1 MGSALLK
8 ITTNTTTNPGLY
20 ENENNFLGGK
30 IMRTLKRKTRSDK
43 CQLTFHPT
51 GQYCKK
57 IKGKIYYFG
66 SDRKEALQRYL
77 DKATYLHG
85 HQEDLQKPTGDNMTL
100 KQLCD
105 MYLNYQ
111 YSKLQAN
118 DLTASHHN
126 EQIGSLNKLLA
137 FLGQNIDINN
147 ISTLD
152 LQDYKRRIQK
162 SHVSVCRLNLH
173 ISIMKALFHWA
184 GKNDVLANIP
194 NIDAVSRGKIVH
206 QEKFTFN
213 PEQINKLLSAADV
226 KMRAMI
232 WLGLNCGFGCTDC
245 AELMWTDLDLV
256 NARVKLARKKTGISR
271 DLPLWPETVKALEKI
286 PRIGKLVF
294 YTSRGNP
301 YMQTL
306 FKSDDNGSGKYTT
319 LNTITTKFSRLIKKS
334 GFNVPKGTGFYTL
347 RRTAATIAARS
358 GDPFAVQ
365 MLLGHADLQ
374 MATRYVQDV
383 SEQTDRVIEN
393 SRKYVCQMSK

>member
-1 MGSALLK
+1 MKA
-8 ITTNTTTNPGLY
+8 
-20 ENENNFLGGK
+20 
-30 IMRTLKRKTRSDK
+30 LKRKTRSDK
-43 CQLTFHPT
+43 FPLTLHPT

-57 IKGKIYYFG
+57 VKGKIYYFG
-66 SDRKEALQRYL
+66 SDKKQALERYL
-77 DKATYLHG
+77 YQATYLHG
-85 HQEDLQKPTGDNMTL
+85 CQNNLQQQKPTSDNMTL

-105 MYLNYQ
+105 VYLKYQ
-111 YSKLQAN
+111 HSKLQAN

-126 EQIGSLNKLLA
+126 EQIGSINKLMA

-152 LQDYKRRIQK
+152 LQNYKRRIQK

-184 GKNDVLANIP
+184 RKNDVLVNIP

-206 QEKFTFN
+206 QEKFTFD
-213 PEQINKLLSAADV
+213 PEQVNKLLSAADL

-245 AELMWTDLDLV
+245 SELKWSDLDLV
-256 NARVKLARKKTGISR
+256 SARVKLARRKTGILR
-271 DLPLWPETVKALEKI
+271 DLPLWPETVESLEKI
-286 PRIGKLVF
+286 PRTGKLVF

-301 YMQTL
+301 YIQTL
-306 FKSDDNGSGKYTT
+306 LKPDGNGNGKYTT
-319 LNTITTKFSRLIKKS
+319 LNTITTKFSRLIRKS
-334 GFNVPKGTGFYTL
+334 GLDVPKGTGFYSL

-365 MLLGHADLQ
+365 RLLGHADLQ

-383 SEQTDRVIEN
+383 SAQTDRVIEN
-393 SRKYVCQMSK
+393 SRKYMTQAKN